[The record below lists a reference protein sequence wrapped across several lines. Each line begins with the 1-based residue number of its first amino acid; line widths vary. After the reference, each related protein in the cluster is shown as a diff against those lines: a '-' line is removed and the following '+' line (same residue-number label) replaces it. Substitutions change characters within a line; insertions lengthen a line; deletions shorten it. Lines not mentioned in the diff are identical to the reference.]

1 MASEERARRVGEL
14 VRAEIASLL
23 SKGVKDPRV
32 GFVSVMAVQMS
43 SDLRYANVHVS
54 TYGSDKEKKSSLIG
68 LKSSAG
74 WIRRELGKRLS
85 LRLTPE
91 VRFFEDSTLDDVYHM
106 EKLIKSLHD
115 AEESAA
121 DGAEGATEKEPDA
134 GD

>member
-1 MASEERARRVGEL
+1 MASEERARRVGEV
-14 VRAEIASLL
+14 VRAEIAALL

-32 GFVSVMAVQMS
+32 GFVSVMAVKMS
-43 SDLRYANVHVS
+43 PDLRYANVYVS
-54 TYGSDKEKKSSLIG
+54 VYGSEKEKKSSLIG

-106 EKLIKSLHD
+106 ENLIKSLHD
-115 AEESAA
+115 AENPGDEA
-121 DGAEGATEKEPDA
+121 AEGETENGPDA
-134 GD
+134 GN

>member
-1 MASEERARRVGEL
+1 MASEERARRVGEV
-14 VRAEIASLL
+14 VRAEIAALL
-23 SKGVKDPRV
+23 SRGVKDPRV
-32 GFVSVMAVQMS
+32 GFVSVMTVRMS
-43 SDLRYANVHVS
+43 PDLRYANVHVS
-54 TYGSDKEKKSSLIG
+54 LYGSEKEKKSSLIG

-106 EKLIKSLHD
+106 ENLIKSLHE
-115 AEESAA
+115 AENSGGEA
-121 DGAEGATEKEPDA
+121 DDDETENGPDA